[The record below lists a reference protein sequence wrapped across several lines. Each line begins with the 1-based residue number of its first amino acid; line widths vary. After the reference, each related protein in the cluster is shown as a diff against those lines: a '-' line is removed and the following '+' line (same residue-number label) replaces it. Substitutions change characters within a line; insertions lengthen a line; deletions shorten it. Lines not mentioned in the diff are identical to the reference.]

1 MSKLLHIDH
10 LCIGYSK
17 TLVSNV
23 QAVFEP
29 NEISIVL
36 GVNGSG
42 KTTLLKTIAGLM
54 SPLSGDIFYK
64 GNSINVLTRK
74 DLSTMISFTLNSN
87 VSANITVQEFLS
99 FSNINQAYNQDNLN
113 EIFDQFQVAP
123 FLHKHLHSISDGQR
137 QMVSIARCIVQNTPI
152 VYLDEPTA
160 FLDYKNV
167 RNVMSMVQFYAT
179 SGKSFI
185 INTHD
190 RVWIEELER
199 KKIYGISQC
208 CFKNLTD
215 RPNWDSLKNE
225 FA

>member
-1 MSKLLHIDH
+1 
-10 LCIGYSK
+10 
-17 TLVSNV
+17 
-23 QAVFEP
+23 
-29 NEISIVL
+29 
-36 GVNGSG
+36 
-42 KTTLLKTIAGLM
+42 M

-74 DLSTMISFTLNSN
+74 DLSAMISFTLNSN
-87 VSANITVQEFLS
+87 VAANISVQEFLS
-99 FSNINQAYNQDNLN
+99 FSNINPTLDQHNLN
-113 EIFDQFQVAP
+113 EIFDQFQLAP
-123 FLHKHLHSISDGQR
+123 FLHKSLHSISDGQR

-167 RNVMSMVQFYAT
+167 RNIMSIVQFYAN

-190 RVWIEELER
+190 RVWIEELES
-199 KKIYGISQC
+199 KKIYGISQG
-208 CFKNLTD
+208 CFKDLTD

>member
-10 LCIGYSK
+10 LCIGYSQA
-17 TLVSNV
+17 LVSNV
-23 QAVFEP
+23 QAVFES
-29 NEISIVL
+29 NEISIIL

-42 KTTLLKTIAGLM
+42 KTTLLKTIAGLL
-54 SPLSGDIFYK
+54 SPISGDIFYK
-64 GNSINVLTRK
+64 GNSINLLTRK
-74 DLSTMISFTLNSN
+74 DLSAMISFTLNSN
-87 VSANITVQEFLS
+87 IAANITVQEFLS
-99 FSNINQAYNQDNLN
+99 FSNINPTFDQDNLN
-113 EIFDQFQVAP
+113 EIFDQFQLAP
-123 FLHKHLHSISDGQR
+123 FLHKPLHSISDGQR

-167 RNVMSMVQFYAT
+167 RNIMSIVQFYANN
-179 SGKSFI
+179 GKSFI

-199 KKIYGISQC
+199 KNIYGISQG
-208 CFKNLTD
+208 CFKDLTNS
-215 RPNWDSLKNE
+215 PNWDSLKNE